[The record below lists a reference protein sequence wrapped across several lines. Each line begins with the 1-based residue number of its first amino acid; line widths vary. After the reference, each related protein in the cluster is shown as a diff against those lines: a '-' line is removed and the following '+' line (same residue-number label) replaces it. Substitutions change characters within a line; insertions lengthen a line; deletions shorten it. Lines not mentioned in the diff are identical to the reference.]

1 MAVERPAVL
10 ILPAWGPLSDGW
22 APFFSMIDST
32 FLADLRRR
40 HYAPQLLLLVQL
52 EQVTPGFWLT
62 QAELAEQMGITPETL
77 RKSMAW
83 LRDRD
88 LLRFTCTM
96 RGTWVWWV
104 ARKQDDRPDSSQ
116 EPCWVFR
123 NTIRRKV
130 ERVPLSQ
137 VEAWTERHRIHKETM
152 KHWLMGMNR
161 VLAGRWELV
170 ATPMDPF
177 MPAACEDV

>member
-1 MAVERPAVL
+1 
-10 ILPAWGPLSDGW
+10 
-22 APFFSMIDST
+22 MIEPD
-32 FLADLRRR
+32 FLARLRQQ

-52 EQVTPGFWLT
+52 EQVTPGYWLT
-62 QAELAEQMGITPETL
+62 QAELAEQLGIGPETL

-104 ARKQDDRPDSSQ
+104 ARRQGEQPDESQ

-123 NTIRRKV
+123 NLHNRYRP
-130 ERVPLSQ
+130 RVPMSG
-137 VEAWTERHRIHKETM
+137 VEKWRQQQGIHKETM
-152 KHWLMGMNR
+152 KHWLMGTTL
-161 VLAGRWELV
+161 VLNGTWVV
-170 ATPMDPF
+170 ASTPMDPF
-177 MPAACEDV
+177 MPVCEDK